1 MLKRLLWAPLVLVG
15 LGGCV
20 VHPAGGVYAPARA
33 PVYVAPGPYYAPAPR
48 PVYVAPAPRR
58 VWVPRQCNRYGR
70 CWGGYWR

>member
-33 PVYVAPGPYYAPAPR
+33 PVYVAPRPYYAPAPR